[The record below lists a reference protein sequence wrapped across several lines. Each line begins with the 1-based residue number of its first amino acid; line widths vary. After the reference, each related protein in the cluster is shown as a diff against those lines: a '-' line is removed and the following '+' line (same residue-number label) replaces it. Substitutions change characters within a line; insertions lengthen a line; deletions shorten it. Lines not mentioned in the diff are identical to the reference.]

1 MNNDKAE
8 FLLPGAIEEMI
19 ETGEITCDVVTSS
32 DQWFGVTYAQDT
44 PIVKARFKDLTDKGV
59 YPVDLWG

>member
-1 MNNDKAE
+1 
-8 FLLPGAIEEMI
+8 MI